1 MRDRIAAARHELESA
16 PSADTSSDLEDSG
29 DEIDDDTEAEPS

>member
-16 PSADTSSDLEDSG
+16 PSADTPIDVEDTG
-29 DEIDDDTEAEPS
+29 DELDGDAEADG